1 MILGQNPIH
10 INDRNKISAQIAA
23 FLGFSLIGKN
33 FFYIKN
39 KKNEIDY
46 DGLNEFLK
54 NHHNKEFIIFGFT
67 SNVYDILLKNLN
79 KKDKISFFKCKNN
92 TWWWEKNFLT

>member
-23 FLGFSLIGKN
+23 FLGFSLIGRI
-33 FFYIKN
+33 FYIKN
-39 KKNEIDY
+39 KNEIDY

-79 KKDKISFFKCKNN
+79 KKKIKFPFQMQK
-92 TWWWEKNFLT
+92 